1 MASVV
6 NMCNSALNLLGAS
19 TISSLTEDTKNARL
33 CNQRYEPIR
42 NRVFRSHNW
51 NCLIKRVQ
59 LAQDST
65 GPVVEYTY
73 GYTLPTDCLRV
84 MKIHNGSTDSI
95 ASDLDYKVEGRKI
108 VTDITTIY
116 LVYIALITDP
126 NEYDSYLREAVSH
139 QLAADICYAITN
151 NSALANNYMIR
162 ADERLREARFI
173 DATENALD
181 TVEANEFT
189 DARLKGDHIS
199 DRLILLVTQEVCQ
212 QREFD
217 EPVRVLN
224 GQLF

>member
-173 DATENALD
+173 DATESALD

-189 DARLKGDHIS
+189 DARL
-199 DRLILLVTQEVCQ
+199 
-212 QREFD
+212 
-217 EPVRVLN
+217 
-224 GQLF
+224 

>member
-162 ADERLREARFI
+162 ADERLREARYI

-181 TVEANEFT
+181 TDEANEFT
-189 DARLKGDHIS
+189 DARL
-199 DRLILLVTQEVCQ
+199 
-212 QREFD
+212 
-217 EPVRVLN
+217 
-224 GQLF
+224 

>member
-6 NMCNSALNLLGAS
+6 DMCNSALNLLGAS

-33 CNQRYEPIR
+33 CNQRFEPIR
-42 NRVFRSHNW
+42 DRVFRSHNW

-84 MKIHNGSTDSI
+84 LKIHNGSTDSI
-95 ASDLDYKVEGRKI
+95 KSALDYKIEGRKV
-108 VTDITTIY
+108 VTDETTIY
-116 LVYIALITDP
+116 LVYVALVTDP
-126 NEYDSYLREAVSH
+126 NEFDSYLREAISH

-151 NSALANNYMIR
+151 NSTLANNYMTR

-189 DARLKGDHIS
+189 DARL
-199 DRLILLVTQEVCQ
+199 
-212 QREFD
+212 
-217 EPVRVLN
+217 
-224 GQLF
+224 